1 MSVGNWSPSPADRI
15 INTELIDQALPLCR
29 NEQLESLPAPFN
41 EEECLELAG
50 MMRLPESAWQEPLAG
65 YSEEE
70 LHQLVRFFV
79 RAEMLSSGCEAGEQS
94 PAIWVHRELKRR
106 GGKLSRDELG
116 WIRTHTDNRFIPHG
130 AL

>member
-1 MSVGNWSPSPADRI
+1 MSVGNWSPSSA
-15 INTELIDQALPLCR
+15 NGTVNAKLIDQALPLCR
-29 NEQLESLPAPFN
+29 NEQLESLPAPFDD
-41 EEECLELAG
+41 EECSELAA

-65 YSEEE
+65 YSEDD
-70 LHQLVRFFV
+70 LRLLLRFFV
-79 RAEMLSSGCEAGEQS
+79 RAEMLISGCEAGEQS

-106 GGKLSRDELG
+106 GGKLSREELG